1 MIKRVSIKD
10 ALTFKS
16 VVLEP
21 HIGLNV
27 FSGPSGAGKSIL
39 MDAVL
44 SLFGLKDSDA
54 AQAEAV
60 VTNIKLPS
68 DAPIAE
74 GGDEIVVRLIKKDK
88 VRYFINDAQIGKS
101 ALKSLFEGAARR
113 LNQKE
118 TSDISSANLLSL
130 LDLLADNQKT
140 RLEFAETYAA
150 LNAKTAELAAL
161 RGKDANARELRE
173 FARFELDKI
182 TAIAPKEGEYERLLA
197 LKKQLSKKE
206 KIAQMLQGARDFKEL
221 ENEAFA
227 LYDALNLDRAV
238 FEEGMNDLASAI
250 ETAQNDLDEI
260 EATEPE
266 AMLDRIEKLS
276 GLIRRYGSVGEAL
289 ARAEE
294 KRKELES
301 FESLESDIK
310 SAAREV
316 QTLEGAAR
324 DLAKVI
330 KKSRVAALKPLET
343 KINLYLTRLRM
354 SAAQLELSET
364 ELDEQ
369 AGQKAA
375 IVLDEAAID
384 KISGGELNRLR
395 LALLAVR
402 AELGGATERTMLF
415 LDEID
420 ANVSG
425 EESASVAT
433 TLKFLSSRYQIFAIS
448 HQSQLTGKA
457 DAHYLITKENGESFA
472 RLLDRAG
479 RVREIARIISADKIT
494 DAALEHAETL
504 LSE

>member
-1 MIKRVSIKD
+1 M
-10 ALTFKS
+10 
-16 VVLEP
+16 
-21 HIGLNV
+21 
-27 FSGPSGAGKSIL
+27 
-39 MDAVL
+39 
-44 SLFGLKDSDA
+44 
-54 AQAEAV
+54 
-60 VTNIKLPS
+60 
-68 DAPIAE
+68 
-74 GGDEIVVRLIKKDK
+74 
-88 VRYFINDAQIGKS
+88 
-101 ALKSLFEGAARR
+101 
-113 LNQKE
+113 
-118 TSDISSANLLSL
+118 
-130 LDLLADNQKT
+130 
-140 RLEFAETYAA
+140 
-150 LNAKTAELAAL
+150 
-161 RGKDANARELRE
+161 
-173 FARFELDKI
+173 
-182 TAIAPKEGEYERLLA
+182 
-197 LKKQLSKKE
+197 
-206 KIAQMLQGARDFKEL
+206 
-221 ENEAFA
+221 
-227 LYDALNLDRAV
+227 
-238 FEEGMNDLASAI
+238 
-250 ETAQNDLDEI
+250 
-260 EATEPE
+260 
-266 AMLDRIEKLS
+266 
-276 GLIRRYGSVGEAL
+276 

-310 SAAREV
+310 SAAR
-316 QTLEGAAR
+316 
-324 DLAKVI
+324 DLAKII

-364 ELDEQ
+364 ELNEQ

-375 IVLDEAAID
+375 IVLDEAEID

-425 EESASVAT
+425 EESASVET
-433 TLKFLSSRYQIFAIS
+433 TLKFLASRYQIFAIS